1 MTITEPAADTTPA
14 APSEPTEET
23 PFGGLGEL
31 IGTGGHARL
40 GRLYLG
46 FALVFG
52 VVGYVAQLLLDLE
65 RVTPDEVDVLDVDVL
80 LQVFTLQRVSLVLLF
95 ALPALLGLAMVVVPL
110 QIGSSTLALPRAAAL
125 SFWGWL
131 MGAALLVAG
140 YLVGGGPGGTDLR
153 GTDLWLL
160 ALGLVLASLVLGAV
174 VVVTTALTARAP
186 GMQLRHV
193 PLFTF
198 SMFVAS
204 SIWILTLPV
213 LIGNVAIAYL
223 DHRYGQVLFGLNEN
237 LWPQLAWAVGQPQV
251 YVVAI
256 PVLGIVGDVIPVF
269 AGARQR
275 LYDVALVAIGLFGVL
290 SVGAWAQ
297 TAFAPDLVTEPLF
310 VAMGVAAPLPVL
322 LVIALGADTMRAG
335 RPRLAAPLLLSLMTG
350 LLLLAATAAG
360 VLHVIEPLE
369 LVGTSFG
376 TAQMELTVVAATL
389 GLVAGLWYW
398 APKVSGTL
406 LSEGAG
412 RSLAPLGLVAGLVAT
427 VPLMIAGFLDQA
439 DAVPPGPVD
448 DGVEALNVVAAV
460 GSALVL
466 LVLLGAAAALVRP
479 RRGEP
484 VADDPWG
491 GHTLEWATA
500 SPPAPGNFAE
510 PPTVADERPLWR
522 DADTADTEEG
532 PAR

>member
-1 MTITEPAADTTPA
+1 MTITEPAADTAPA
-14 APSEPTEET
+14 APSDPIEEA

-31 IGTGGHARL
+31 VGTGGHARL

-46 FALVFG
+46 FALLFG

-65 RVTPDEVDVLDVDVL
+65 RITPDEVDVLDVDVL
-80 LQVFTLQRVSLVLLF
+80 VQVFTLQRVSLVLLF
-95 ALPALLGLAMVVVPL
+95 ALPALLGLAMVIVPL
-110 QIGSSTLALPRAAAL
+110 QIGASSLALPRAAAL

-131 MGAALLVAG
+131 LGAALLVAG

-160 ALGLVLASLVLGAV
+160 SLGMVAASLVLGAV
-174 VVVTTALTARAP
+174 VIVTTVLTARAP
-186 GMQLRHV
+186 GMGLRHV
-193 PLFTF
+193 PLFSF
-198 SMFVAS
+198 SMFVAGS
-204 SIWILTLPV
+204 VWILTLPV
-213 LIGNVAIAYL
+213 LIANVAIAYL
-223 DHRYGQVLFGLNEN
+223 DHRYGQVLFGLDEN
-237 LWPQLAWAVGQPQV
+237 LWPQLAWAVGQPQI

-256 PVLGIVGDVIPVF
+256 PVLGIVGDIIPVF

-275 LYDVALVAIGLFGVL
+275 LYDLALVAIGVFGAL

-310 VAMGVAAPLPVL
+310 VAMGIAAVLPVL
-322 LVIALGADTMRAG
+322 LVIALGADTLRAG
-335 RPRLAAPLLLSLMTG
+335 RPRLAAPLLLALMSG

-376 TAQMELTVVAATL
+376 TGQMELTVVAATL

-398 APKVSGTL
+398 APKVTGTL
-406 LSEGAG
+406 LPEGAG
-412 RSLAPLGLVAGLVAT
+412 RALAPLGLVAGLLAT
-427 VPLMIAGFLDQA
+427 VPLLVAGFLDQP
-439 DAVPPGPVD
+439 DVVPPGAVD
-448 DGVEALNVVAAV
+448 DGVEALNLAATV
-460 GSALVL
+460 GTALVL

-479 RRGEP
+479 RRGDA

-510 PPTVADERPLWR
+510 PPTVTDERPLLR
-522 DADTADTEEG
+522 ATDAADTEEG
-532 PAR
+532 SAR